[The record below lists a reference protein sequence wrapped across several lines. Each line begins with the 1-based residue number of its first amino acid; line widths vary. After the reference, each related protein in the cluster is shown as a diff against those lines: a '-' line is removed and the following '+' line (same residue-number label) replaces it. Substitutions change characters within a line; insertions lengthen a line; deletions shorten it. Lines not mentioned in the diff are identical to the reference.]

1 MNRDPFIEEIEKAD
15 RHLEAR
21 KKALEK
27 FPIKKIGEIDLRAPK
42 WLGYRF
48 IEENTTG
55 AVIGESGAGK
65 SFIALA
71 LGLAIATGK
80 NWNTR
85 QAVQGPVIYIAGEG
99 REGILR
105 RVRAWAIANQ
115 VEISSVQ
122 LYIAPG
128 VNLTDPEAMH
138 QVELALEEIAE
149 MAAPKLIIADTWA
162 TSLQADENSVS
173 DTSKGLAALASLAAP
188 YHAAVLIVHHVG
200 HGDKGRARGSS
211 ALHAAMDM
219 VHLVERREDGI
230 LQVSNVKSKDTELAA
245 PLAFQLQTVPLG
257 IKDDQGEEVVSA
269 CLKPVEFTPEKE
281 PKDASGK
288 WQKLALDTLRNL
300 IERHRKNL
308 ETKGLDPETARVS
321 SQDWRHECL
330 DAGMPRQRFY
340 EIRKTFMETGVI
352 KEETGYVH
360 L

>member
-1 MNRDPFIEEIEKAD
+1 MMQDPLIEEIERAD
-15 RHLEAR
+15 RRIAAR
-21 KKALEK
+21 RKALER
-27 FPIKKIGEIDLRAPK
+27 FPIQKIGQIQLKAPK
-42 WLGYRF
+42 WLGYHA
-48 IEENTTG
+48 IEEGAIG

-65 SFIALA
+65 SFVVLSLALA
-71 LGLAIATGK
+71 VATGRV
-80 NWNTR
+80 WNSRPT
-85 QAVQGPVIYIAGEG
+85 VQGPVLYIAGEG
-99 REGILR
+99 REGIIR
-105 RVRAWAIANQ
+105 RVHGWAILNHADLPS
-115 VEISSVQ
+115 IQ

-128 VNLTDPEAMH
+128 VNLTDPESMRI
-138 QVELALEEIAE
+138 VELALEEIAE
-149 MAAPKLIIADTWA
+149 TATPKLIVIDTWA
-162 TSLQADENSVS
+162 TCLQGDENSVS

-269 CLKPVEFTPEKE
+269 CLKPVEFIPERE